1 MVNCWIRPVSS
12 FDFDFRPTYFD
23 RQCLDRF
30 RKSQVKDTEWTPE
43 FPDQEYLPEFGESEL
58 EIGCLILSSTTEG

>member
-1 MVNCWIRPVSS
+1 MSS

-43 FPDQEYLPEFGESEL
+43 FPDQEYLPEFGEYEL